1 MPEWSG
7 EGQLIHG
14 SRCPR
19 CQSELEYNGNYW
31 CSRTECRYVMP
42 GDPERMRRSD
52 KDAFNVAYTL
62 LMHQRGE
69 EPKPEALYPPKKTG
83 TAKG

>member
-7 EGQLIHG
+7 DGELIPG

-19 CQSELEYNGNYW
+19 CHAPLEYNGNYW
-31 CSRTECRYVMP
+31 CSRRDCTYTMP
-42 GDPERMRRSD
+42 AERMSRKD

-62 LMHQRGE
+62 FMQQHGE
-69 EPKPEALYPPKKTG
+69 EPDAGALM
-83 TAKG
+83 